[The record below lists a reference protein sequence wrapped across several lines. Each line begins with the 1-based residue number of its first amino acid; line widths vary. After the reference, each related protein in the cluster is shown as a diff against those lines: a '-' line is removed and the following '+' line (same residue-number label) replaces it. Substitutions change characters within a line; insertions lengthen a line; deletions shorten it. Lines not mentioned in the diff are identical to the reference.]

1 MHLAVETPVGVNR
14 DNGVRVQMKKSNRQL
29 LCNAAALG
37 ILLATPILDVTA
49 ATVEVPA
56 DVSVEDS
63 PFREPLDTSSRN
75 VTGSDAVGDKRGGT
89 SALIL
94 ALSSAK
100 EKATVEY
107 TVGNT
112 VNTLDDVIALG
123 VVYFDIYTEIAL
135 SGATGGAAFKV
146 KCGNTSISAEINYPA
161 PLGWSTVTI
170 DLNSAGFSR
179 GAVTQTLEEWKKPTS
194 GWCQGF
200 SRVQAFQVGIGT
212 AGFTPTSDYNVY
224 LDYFQFGASA
234 DIYNFE
240 LSNGTDLIDVP
251 EAPNSLSAEAGD
263 GFAVISFK
271 QPDGSDNGAAITNYS
286 WSDGG
291 AYNVLAPPD
300 NTTSITIPSLTNGQQ
315 YSITLKAINSEG
327 ASDAS
332 NAVSVTPLAT
342 EILPAAPVITSVE
355 PGDKQ
360 ITINFTQP
368 SVSGEGEIQDY
379 TLRVAG
385 LDDPISTAQTQSPIT
400 VPGATNGT
408 TYSVSI
414 AAKNSDGIG
423 PDSNQAI
430 VTLPLVSVLKQVPVL
445 PLPALLV
452 LLGLVAWYSRRRLT
466 LQVRDRNV

>member
-1 MHLAVETPVGVNR
+1 MHLAVKPLAGVNR
-14 DNGVRVQMKKSNRQL
+14 DNGVRVQMKTFNRRL

-37 ILLATPILDVTA
+37 ILLATPILDATA
-49 ATVEVPA
+49 AVIDENNVG
-56 DVSVEDS
+56 VS

-94 ALSSAK
+94 ALSEAK

-107 TVGNT
+107 TLGST

-123 VVYFDIYTEIAL
+123 VVSFDIYTTIAL

-161 PLGWSTVTI
+161 PMGWSTVTI
-170 DLNSAGFSR
+170 DLNSADFSR

-194 GWCQGF
+194 DWCQGF

-212 AGFTPTSDYNVY
+212 AGFTLTSPYNVY
-224 LDYFQFGASA
+224 LDYFQFGTSA

-251 EAPNSLSAEAGD
+251 DAPTNLSAEAGD

-271 QPDGSDNGAAITNYS
+271 QPDGSDNGAPITNYS

-327 ASDAS
+327 ASDPSA
-332 NAVSVTPLAT
+332 AVLVTPLAT
-342 EILPAAPVITSVE
+342 EILPAAPVITSVQ
-355 PGDKQ
+355 PGDEQ

-368 SVSGEGEIQDY
+368 SVFSEGEIQDY
-379 TLRVAG
+379 ILRVAG

-414 AAKNSDGIG
+414 AAKNNDGIG
-423 PDSNQAI
+423 PDSNQAV
-430 VTLPLVSVLKQVPVL
+430 VTLPLVSVLAQVPVL
-445 PLPALLV
+445 PLPALLL
-452 LLGLVAWYSRRRLT
+452 LLGLVAWYGKRRLT